1 MRVRKHIHEASY
13 IILIGH
19 LSFLKEIHSRPLPQI
34 STHSLPHPEVECI
47 QSMEN
52 LCNTCRNLEVDN
64 IFSTDRYTQTR
75 TELHTN
81 FNSLKASAQNG
92 CPFCDLVSKT
102 FLSEFDAKQLEEF
115 INDEIYLGMPACPRS
130 TRLAQNPSNSEL
142 WIWFRDR
149 EPFMQHSNRNSIR
162 FSLNI
167 ARSAEEIR
175 TGMP

>member
-92 CPFCDLVSKT
+92 SPFCV
-102 FLSEFDAKQLEEF
+102 
-115 INDEIYLGMPACPRS
+115 Y
-130 TRLAQNPSNSEL
+130 RLCCLISQFYVTHL
-142 WIWFRDR
+142 D
-149 EPFMQHSNRNSIR
+149 
-162 FSLNI
+162 
-167 ARSAEEIR
+167 
-175 TGMP
+175 